1 MKDSLAGRRIVV
13 TGASSGIGEAI
24 ARSCVDAGGTVALVA
39 RRKDRLN
46 SIVVELGDAA
56 QAFVADVRDE
66 GQLRAAL
73 DAAARFLGG
82 VDALVNAAGLNR
94 AATLADGTVS
104 EWREMLETNLL
115 GAFVA
120 THSVLPHMRA
130 GGLGDIVNVSSMA
143 GRRVPGPE
151 SGVYSATKA
160 GMHAWSEAL
169 GRELGPEGI
178 RVMVLSPGI
187 VRTEFASHTA
197 DESLRA
203 ARIRLLDERGLDPRD
218 VAKEVVHMLAL
229 PRNVRLREVAIMPT
243 TQLL

>member
-1 MKDSLAGRRIVV
+1 MV

-24 ARSCVDAGGTVALVA
+24 ARVCVDAGGTVALIA

-46 SIVVELGDAA
+46 SIVGELGDAA
-56 QAFVADVRDE
+56 QGFVADVREE

-73 DAAARFLGG
+73 DAAAHFLGG
-82 VDALVNAAGLNR
+82 VDALVNGAGLNR
-94 AATLADGTVS
+94 AATLADGAFS
-104 EWREMLETNLL
+104 EWREMLETNML

-120 THSVLPHMRA
+120 THSVLPHMKA
-130 GGLGDIVNVSSMA
+130 GGFGDIVNVSSMA

-178 RVMVLSPGI
+178 RVMVLAPGI

-197 DESLRA
+197 EESLRA
-203 ARIRLLDERGLDPRD
+203 TRIKLSDELGLDPRD
-218 VAKEVVHMLAL
+218 VAHEVVHMLAL